1 LKTDKVLLAHGS
13 GSKASHDFVAELFLP
28 SFSNPALDQL
38 NDGAILEIP
47 HPPYSKGRGQRGDLR
62 LAYTTDSYVI
72 DPIFFPGGDIGRLA
86 VCGTVNDLAMSG
98 ATPLYLSVGFIIE
111 EGFPINTL
119 RQVVASM
126 RQAAE
131 EANVK
136 IVTGDTK
143 VVNRGH
149 ADKLFIN
156 TSGIGFLSRNIDIS
170 GSNAKVSDQVI
181 ISGSIGEHGIAVM
194 SQREGLEFD
203 ALCFRRNS
211 AIRFGRNSLLASK
224 TKAAE
229 TNQITSDC
237 APLNSLVADMLSVTT
252 NIHCL
257 RDPTRGGLATTL
269 NEIATQS
276 NVGILLDETKIP
288 IKEPVRGA
296 CELLGY
302 DALYVANEG
311 KLVAVV
317 PENNASQI
325 LMKMREN
332 KYGRN
337 AEIIGEVIAM
347 NEVNRRSGSS
357 EPKRVLLKTTIG
369 GARIVDML
377 AGELLPRIC

>member
-1 LKTDKVLLAHGS
+1 VGGQGRNCPSAILPFCPLASSSQTLSEYLNEVMNAKPLLKTDKILLAHGS
-13 GSKASHDFVAELFLP
+13 GSKASHDLVAELFLQA
-28 SFSNPALDQL
+28 FSNPALDQL
-38 NDGAILEIP
+38 DDGAVLEIRNP
-47 HPPYSKGRGQRGDLR
+47 NLR

-72 DPIFFPGGDIGRLA
+72 DPIFFPGGDIGKLA

-98 ATPLYLSVGFIIE
+98 AIPLYLSAGFIIE
-111 EGFPINTL
+111 EGLPIDTL
-119 RQVVASM
+119 RRVVVSM
-126 RQAAE
+126 QQAAE
-131 EANVK
+131 EAKVK

-156 TSGIGFLSRNIDIS
+156 TSGIGLLSGDINIS
-170 GSNAKVSDQVI
+170 GSNAKVGDKVI

-194 SQREGLEFD
+194 SQREELEFD
-203 ALCFRRNS
+203 AP
-211 AIRFGRNSLLASK
+211 
-224 TKAAE
+224 
-229 TNQITSDC
+229 ITSDC

-269 NEIATQS
+269 NELATQS
-276 NVGILLDETKIP
+276 NVGILIEEAKIP

-302 DALYVANEG
+302 DVLYVANEG
-311 KLVAVV
+311 KLVAIV
-317 PENNASQI
+317 PEVNASQI
-325 LMKMREN
+325 LMKMKEN
-332 KYGRN
+332 KYGRD
-337 AEIIGEVIAM
+337 AEIIGEVIT
-347 NEVNRRSGSS
+347 
-357 EPKRVLLKTTIG
+357 EPKRVLLKTVIG